1 METDALV
8 PANPLAITTKK
19 AEASLVCHDESA
31 PVDIEV
37 GEKKDDTVTYG
48 QRLREVF
55 VATWSL
61 GFTTFGDSSSQ
72 AAIIQDQVCI
82 HRKWMDNETFMEI
95 FALSRALPGPLA
107 TQLVMG
113 TSIVHAGAIGG
124 FLALLAFVIPGFIV
138 LTGAGLLVEVMMD
151 PEKPPIF
158 LIGIPPATVALVFKA
173 AYEFGSSLDKFGFG
187 LAILSCT
194 GAVLI
199 NGDYRIQQS
208 DSQFIYPI
216 MLAIG
221 GVLTLVDATL
231 VPTPIG
237 SYSLASYT
245 DAEVT
250 KRIGIPVW
258 AGAMVFQLWLI
269 ILLATVLLIAIATKE
284 IPLLNL
290 FEAFFRIGSMIFGGG
305 EDVLAMMETQMVP
318 RFVTKEQFFQGL
330 GMSQAMPGPLFN
342 FSAFIGA
349 VYNDIPGAAVSTL
362 GLFLPS
368 FLFMLVGMSLWTRLR
383 TIYWF
388 KAVLKGVNA
397 VAIGF
402 IGAASIFLWEN
413 SVLKA
418 ADAIICI
425 VSLGLCT
432 FYNVAAPL
440 VIIVAAVLGMIFEA
454 ANLAQVPYN

>member
-8 PANPLAITTKK
+8 PAKPTSVTIKEETA
-19 AEASLVCHDESA
+19 LVLHE
-31 PVDIEV
+31 PVAVDVDVEI
-37 GEKKDDTVTYG
+37 GKGKDDDATYG
-48 QRLREVF
+48 QRLKEVL
-55 VATWSL
+55 VATSSL
-61 GFTTFGDSSSQ
+61 GFVTFGDSSSQ
-72 AAIIQDQVCI
+72 AAIIQDQICI
-82 HRKWMDNETFMEI
+82 HRKWMDNDTFMEI

-113 TSIVHAGAIGG
+113 TSIVHAGAFGG
-124 FLALLAFVIPGFIV
+124 FLALLAFVIPGFVV

-151 PEKPPIF
+151 PENPPIF
-158 LIGIPPATVALVFKA
+158 LLGIPPATVALVFKA
-173 AYEFGSSLDKFGFG
+173 AYGFGSSLDKFGFG
-187 LAILSCT
+187 LAVLSCA

-199 NGDYRIQQS
+199 NGDYKIQQS
-208 DSQFIYPI
+208 DSQFAYPI
-216 MLAIG
+216 MLASG
-221 GVLTLVDATL
+221 GVLSLIDATL
-231 VPTPIG
+231 NPTSLG
-237 SYSLASYT
+237 TYSIASFA

-250 KRIGIPVW
+250 KKIGVPVW
-258 AGAMVFQLWLI
+258 AGALVFQLWLI
-269 ILLATVLLIAIATKE
+269 ILLATVLLVTVAKEE
-284 IPLLNL
+284 IPLLSL

-318 RFVTKEQFFQGL
+318 QFVTKEQFFQGL

-349 VYNDIPGAAVSTL
+349 VHSDIPGAAVSTL

-368 FLFMLVGMSLWTRLR
+368 YLYMLIGMALWTRLR

-402 IGAASIFLWEN
+402 IGAACVFLWEN

-432 FYNVAAPL
+432 FYNIAAPI
-440 VIIVAAVLGMIFEA
+440 VIIVAAILGMIFEA